1 MYLLWHTEYQS
12 NSTFKLNSFFEK
24 TRLYS
29 WVFNF
34 LHPNNA
40 ICSKS
45 KSKDRLFSLICFL

>member
-29 WVFNF
+29 WVFDF

-45 KSKDRLFSLICFL
+45 KSKYRLFSLICFL